1 MYYLY
6 KIMTTRNIV
15 NLIYLDH
22 NIGKNMNNP
31 IIIDSDDEEDNNLQ
45 NPIVISSDDEEPI
58 DNLLNS
64 IVKNSDYK
72 KTQKISSSNS
82 NVNSFDEIEY
92 FDIDNDFYSIFE
104 EYDNKDEML
113 SDSKIKKDKKLK
125 TDLSS
130 TTIIENK
137 SDSTTSS
144 TIIKNNSNSLT
155 SSTIIENK
163 SERRTSTIIKSKIDI
178 TSSSTS
184 STIIRTDS
192 NGSTI
197 KANPLLSLANYFVPQ
212 IQRPITVNC
221 TLSKKL
227 RIKNY
232 WSKKQN
238 KYYFCGEPYFEVKKS
253 NIPEAGDGL
262 FSLKEFKINKKR
274 KKNFTKKIPSIF
286 YYEGKI
292 IAIEKNNKKINFEEF
307 KKIHNIKRDI
317 SEDEFHSWENS
328 PDGNCVMEIYE
339 NRIKKIIDGN
349 IDNFNGT
356 RFIND
361 SKSKNKGNLAIN
373 SNGGFYAIKN
383 INIGDE
389 LLFHYSPRNTYWK
402 YRTENKITF
411 GNNTK
416 GINNSTK
423 ISLAKK
429 KILRSFPEIPVDHQ
443 SYLMLKKNSFIKAP
457 WLDGTD
463 PKFDGLYYGYILN
476 ISRKRETCNVLFD
489 DNSIDKNVKFSNITL
504 VKKTCPYCSKL
515 DFINKVKYDKHTKRC
530 RKIFLNNNPN

>member
-1 MYYLY
+1 MS
-6 KIMTTRNIV
+6 ITNII
-15 NLIYLDH
+15 NIIYLDH
-22 NIGKNMNNP
+22 NTGKNINDP
-31 IIIDSDDEEDNNLQ
+31 IIIDSDHEENNNTFQNPIIISSDEEEDNN
-45 NPIVISSDDEEPI
+45 IDEDRDNNI
-58 DNLLNS
+58 DEFQY
-64 IVKNSDYK
+64 I
-72 KTQKISSSNS
+72 
-82 NVNSFDEIEY
+82 
-92 FDIDNDFYSIFE
+92 DIDDDFYSIFE

-178 TSSSTS
+178 TSSSSTS

-253 NIPEAGDGL
+253 NIPEAGNGL
-262 FSLKEFKINKKR
+262 FSLKEFKMNKKR
-274 KKNFTKKIPSIF
+274 KKNFIKRNTSIF

-292 IAIEKNNKKINFEEF
+292 IAIEKNNKKINFNEF

-328 PDGNCVMEIYE
+328 PDGNCVMEIYD
-339 NRIKKIIDGN
+339 NKIKKIIDGN

-373 SNGGFYAIKN
+373 SNGGFYVKKN

-402 YRTENKITF
+402 YRTEDKITF

-416 GINNSTK
+416 GINNLTK

-429 KILRSFPEIPVDHQ
+429 KMLKSFPEIPVDHQ
-443 SYLMLKKNSFIKAP
+443 SYLKIKKNCFIKAP

-463 PKFDGLYYGYILN
+463 PKFDGLYIGYIFN
-476 ISRKRETCNVLFD
+476 VSRKMETCTVLFD

-515 DFINKVKYDKHTKRC
+515 DFTNKVKYDKHTNKC
-530 RKIFLNNNPN
+530 RKIFLINSPN